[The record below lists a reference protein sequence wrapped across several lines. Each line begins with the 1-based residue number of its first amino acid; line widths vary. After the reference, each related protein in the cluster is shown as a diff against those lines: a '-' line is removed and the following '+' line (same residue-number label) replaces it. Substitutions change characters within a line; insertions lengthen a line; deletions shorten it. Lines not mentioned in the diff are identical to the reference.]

1 MARERDFENIDDV
14 DDLDDGELRRL
25 IRDRLAEHRGLDGAD
40 ITVTVHD
47 RAVALDGRVGTDGER
62 RVAERIVTDL
72 VGLNDVQN
80 NLVVDALL
88 RAESPEAV
96 DDHLVDEDEHS
107 GLLLGDR
114 PVPLSPEAEHLE
126 EDLDSRL
133 FGTTDVGN
141 AIANGTAWI
150 PPTSPTQEGVEGE
163 EDNPENDADRDSY

>member
-1 MARERDFENIDDV
+1 MGRDRDFENIDDV
-14 DDLDDGELRRL
+14 DDLDDGELRQL
-25 IRDRLAEHRGLDGAD
+25 VRDRLAEHRGLDAAD
-40 ITVTVHD
+40 ITVSVHD
-47 RAVALDGRVGTDGER
+47 RVVALDGRVGTEGER

-72 VGLNDVQN
+72 VGLSDVEN
-80 NLVVDALL
+80 NLLVDALR

-96 DDHLVDEDEHS
+96 DDHLADEDEHS

-150 PPTSPTQEGVEGE
+150 PPTSPTQEGMEGS
-163 EDNPENDADRDSY
+163 EDTPDDDAERDSY

>member
-1 MARERDFENIDDV
+1 MGRERDFENIDDV
-14 DDLDDGELRRL
+14 DDLDDGELRQL
-25 IRDRLAEHRGLDGAD
+25 VRDRLAEHRGLDAAD

-47 RAVALDGRVGTDGER
+47 RVVALDGRVGTDGER
-62 RVAERIVTDL
+62 RVAERIVTDI
-72 VGLNDVQN
+72 VGLTDVEN
-80 NLVVDALL
+80 NLVVDSLR

-96 DDHLVDEDEHS
+96 DDHLVDEDEHA

-133 FGTTDVGN
+133 FGTTDVGS

-150 PPTSPTQEGVEGE
+150 PPTSPTQEGVEGS
-163 EDNPENDADRDSY
+163 EDNPDDDAERDSY